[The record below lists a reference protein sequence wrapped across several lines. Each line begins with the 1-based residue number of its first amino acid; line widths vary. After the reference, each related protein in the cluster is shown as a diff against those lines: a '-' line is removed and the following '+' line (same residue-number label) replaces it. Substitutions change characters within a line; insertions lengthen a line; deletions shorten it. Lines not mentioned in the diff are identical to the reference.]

1 MRVKNRRKLE
11 IFGVAVALVVVVY
24 ICIRYLLPLVWP
36 FILAYGL
43 ACLIYPVARFL
54 HRKLHFH
61 KTAAAVVTLLLA
73 IASTIVVLY
82 FVMDIVWGQLMSLIS
97 RLPIYEERILLYLEK
112 MCGMVEK
119 ACRMDRGT
127 FYHIIYDG
135 LGNVMGGWQEKMVQI
150 VMNNSVNTFML
161 FFDVFLVLALTIMAI
176 FYMLKDM
183 DSIRT
188 VDKNNIFYSEIVYL
202 KKLISKVLRAYV
214 RSQLIIIGI
223 LSVVCAVGLAIIGN
237 KYNIIIGFIIGVC
250 DALPLIGVGTI
261 LVPWSVICFFTG
273 NYVNGAILF
282 VVFILCYLIR
292 EFLEPR
298 LMGKEIGLS
307 PISTLI
313 SIFVGYKLFGFLGM
327 IVGPLVTVMIREIL
341 SLLKS
346 RGY

>member
-11 IFGVAVALVVVVY
+11 VIGVAVALVAIAY
-24 ICIRYLLPLVWP
+24 GCIRYILPLIWP
-36 FILAYGL
+36 FILAYGI
-43 ACLIYPVARFL
+43 ASLIYPVARFL
-54 HRKLHFH
+54 HNKLHFH
-61 KTAAAVVTLLLA
+61 KTAAAIVTLVLA
-73 IASTIVVLY
+73 MAGIAAGLY
-82 FVMDIVWGQLMSLIS
+82 FIVDIVWGQLMSLLS
-97 RLPIYEERILLYLEK
+97 RFPIYEERILLYLKK
-112 MCGMVEK
+112 MCGMMEK
-119 ACRMDRGT
+119 ACRMDSGT

-135 LGNVMGGWQEKMVQI
+135 VGNVMSSWQAKIVQG

-161 FFDVFLVLALTIMAI
+161 FFDVFLVLALTIMAV
-176 FYMLKDM
+176 FYMLKDIE
-183 DSIRT
+183 SIRT
-188 VDKNNIFYSEIVYL
+188 VKKTNIFYSEIMYL
-202 KKLISKVLRAYV
+202 KKLVSKVLKAYV
-214 RSQLIIIGI
+214 RSQLIIIGV
-223 LSVVCAVGLAIIGN
+223 LSVVCSVGLAIVGN
-237 KYNIIIGFIIGVC
+237 RYNIIIGIIIGVC

-261 LVPWSVICFFTG
+261 LVPWSVIYFFTG
-273 NYVNGAILF
+273 NYVNGVILF

-341 SLLKS
+341 GLVKS